1 MGAHDVTYWAS
12 KPPLE
17 AAREIFKRVDHWYQ
31 WLRITGVYSLWV
43 RSLREYYAGV
53 NTGGQLGTAGESDE
67 VLTSKENHL
76 HNIGENI
83 VVMTTGSRPSF
94 EPKAKNTDHASMS
107 QVIIASGLLD
117 NAHREKDLEG
127 IGIQVVRHAG
137 CLFGEGFSSA
147 VWDPGAGQEYALNP
161 DSGATERTGDIKLRA
176 HLSIDVARD
185 HTKTEAGD
193 HQWYA
198 VRRWVNRYDLLAKRP
213 EMREQ
218 IIALPSRFEESRAR
232 PTLTSDWKGI
242 QNTDTDD
249 VAVWEWY
256 HAKTDAVPD
265 GRMMTLASETCVL
278 FDGPLPYDEIPV
290 YRMVPEDLTATQL
303 GYWTLADLLA
313 PQHVVNSL
321 DSTITTAIANVGYGS
336 MWVKSGSNV
345 TAEDV
350 SGQFKI
356 IRSADKPEPLN
367 LLEIPGIVPDFKSS
381 KIEAMETI
389 SGVNSARRGTL
400 VNDKA
405 MSGAALAL
413 VDAKAIEFSKGLE
426 RGYVKWLE
434 QMATAIIRL
443 YKRYAKLPQ
452 VALVAGKANRPYMRE
467 FTSAD
472 LDRIERVTVDLG
484 NPLARTTS
492 GRLSLAQMFVEMG
505 QKGVPVVKTP
515 EQLVQVL
522 ATGRL
527 EPVIEGTT
535 AELMNIRA
543 ENEALGEGR
552 PVRAIAIDNHP
563 KHIMEHQV
571 VLASPESRADQATA
585 GNVLQHIMEHITLWQ
600 TTDPNL
606 LAALGIPPP
615 PMATPPSPPAGSGPG
630 AASSTSAP
638 IQGEMT
644 TTDRVPAPE
653 GMGQALEGNMP
664 MAPVNPQTGERAPL
678 PIPGA

>member
-1 MGAHDVTYWAS
+1 MTYWAA

-17 AAREIFKRVDHWYQ
+17 ASREIFKRIDHWYQ
-31 WLRITGVYSLWV
+31 WLRITGVYSLWL

-53 NTGGQLGTAGESDE
+53 NTGGQLGVGGENDE
-67 VLTSKENHL
+67 ILTTKENHL

-83 VVMTTGSRPSF
+83 VVMTTGARPSF
-94 EPKAKNTDHASMS
+94 EPKAKNSDHSSAS
-107 QVIIASGLLD
+107 QVIIAAGLLD

-127 IGIQVVRHAG
+127 IGIQVTRHAG
-137 CLFGEGFSSA
+137 CLFGEGFASA

-161 DSGATERTGDIKLRA
+161 DSGAAEHTGDVKLRA
-176 HLSIDVARD
+176 HLPIDVARD
-185 HTKTEAGD
+185 HTKTEASD

-198 VRRWVNRYDLLAKRP
+198 VRRWLNRYDLLAKRP
-213 EMREQ
+213 ELRDLIMS
-218 IIALPSRFEESRAR
+218 LPSRWEESRQR

-249 VAVWEWY
+249 VACWEWY
-256 HAKTDAVPD
+256 HAKTDAMPA
-265 GRMMTLASETCVL
+265 GRMMTLCSETCIL
-278 FDGPLPYDEIPV
+278 FDGPLAYDEVPV
-290 YRMVPEDLTATQL
+290 YRMVPEDLAGTQL
-303 GYWTLADLLA
+303 GYWTLVDLLA

-321 DSTITTAIANVGYGS
+321 DSTITSGIANVGYGS

-345 TAEDV
+345 TVEDV
-350 SGQFKI
+350 SGQFKL
-356 IRSADKPEPLN
+356 IRSAEKPEPLN
-367 LLEIPGIVPDFKSS
+367 LLEIPAIVSEFKGS
-381 KIEAMETI
+381 KIEAMEAI

-443 YKRYAKLPQ
+443 YKRYATLPQ
-452 VALVAGKANRPYMRE
+452 VALVAGKSNRPYMKE
-467 FTSAD
+467 FTSSS

-492 GRLSLAQMFVEMG
+492 GRLSLAQMFIEMG
-505 QKGVPVVKTP
+505 QKGTPVIKTP
-515 EQLVQVL
+515 EQLIQVL

-527 EPVIEGTT
+527 EPVIEGET

-543 ENEALGEGR
+543 ENEALGDGN
-552 PVRAIAIDNHP
+552 PVRALAIDHHP

-571 VLASPESRADQATA
+571 VLASPEARSPENGAIAEA
-585 GNVLQHIMEHITLWQ
+585 ALAHIQEHIALWQ
-600 TTDPNL
+600 STDPNL

-615 PMATPPSPPAGSGPG
+615 PVAAPVQPPGSPPGPG
-630 AASSTSAP
+630 GGPPPDAGAP
-638 IQGEMT
+638 LSG
-644 TTDRVPAPE
+644 RVPAPD
-653 GMGQALEGNMP
+653 GMGAPLEGAMP
-664 MAPVNPQTGERAPL
+664 LPPINPQTGERVQM